1 MSFLKLFTQKT
12 HSDNQSVDI
21 TQAIVID
28 VRTEEEIHDG
38 HVEGA
43 QLINLY
49 DEKFSDKIARLDKDK
64 HYALYCRSGNRSG
77 QATRMM
83 KDLGFNH
90 VENFGSVAS
99 AARTLQRKIV

>member
-1 MSFLKLFTQKT
+1 MSFFNLFKSGTETSESK
-12 HSDNQSVDI
+12 VDI

-28 VRTEEEIHDG
+28 VRTEEEFHDG

-90 VENFGSVAS
+90 VKNFGSVAS